1 MKEITVE
8 ELQTI
13 KNPIIIDIRSPI
25 EFKDGSI
32 PNAINI
38 PLFTDK
44 EREEIGTIY
53 KHEGQSSAKWR
64 AMEFVSPKI
73 PALLKQIQEA
83 MQNGDELVIHC
94 WRGGMRSKAV
104 VTFLEFAGINA
115 MRLTGGYKA
124 YRQYILKQIPTMFP
138 ERAVVLHGFTG
149 VGKTEVLKKMKSLGY
164 PILDLEEMAA
174 HRGSIFGTIGLGEG
188 NNQKIF
194 DSLLY
199 KGLQEIQGSAYF
211 VMEAES
217 KRIGKAVQPEE
228 LMDKKMK
235 GINIYIH
242 TSLEQR
248 VIQLVNEYVLPY
260 QNEPWYHDQISIGIE
275 KILRRIKDQDKKKA
289 LLQTL
294 ENKDYQTMIG
304 ILLEHYYDPRYDHAT
319 LEYDGKFIDVYADD
333 ANHARRIVMAEID
346 KLFGNKKEVFEGIT
360 VKNRRI

>member
-13 KNPIIIDIRSPI
+13 KNPVIIDIRAPI
-25 EFKDGSI
+25 EFKDGAI
-32 PNAINI
+32 PEAINI

-53 KHEGQSSAKWR
+53 KHEGQAAAKWR

-73 PALLKQIQEA
+73 PSLLQQIKAA
-83 MQNGDELVIHC
+83 MANREELIVHC

-104 VTFLEFAGINA
+104 VTFLEFAGIYAN
-115 MRLTGGYKA
+115 RLSGGYKA
-124 YRQYILKQIPTMFP
+124 YRQYILQQIPTMFP
-138 ERAVVLHGFTG
+138 EKAIVLHGLTG
-149 VGKTEVLKKMKSLGY
+149 VGKTEVLKKLKAFGY
-164 PILDLEEMAA
+164 PTLDLEEMAA

-199 KGLQEIQGSAYF
+199 KGLQDIQGSTYF

-228 LMDKKMK
+228 LSDKKMR

-242 TSLEQR
+242 TPLEQR
-248 VIQLVNEYVLPY
+248 VKQLVNEYVLPY
-260 QNEPWYHDQISIGIE
+260 QNEPWYHDQISIGTE
-275 KILRRIKDQDKKKA
+275 KIIRRIKDNEMKKV
-289 LLQTL
+289 LVQSL
-294 ENKDYQTMIG
+294 ENKDYLEIIS
-304 ILLEHYYDPRYDHAT
+304 ILLERYYDPRYDHAT
-319 LEYDGKFIDVYADD
+319 LEYDGNFIDVYADD
-333 ANHARRIVMAEID
+333 FDDASIKVMAEIN
-346 KLFGNKKEVFEGIT
+346 KLMVKKKVVFEGQI
-360 VKNRRI
+360 

>member
-8 ELQTI
+8 ELQTL
-13 KNPIIIDIRSPI
+13 KNPVIIDIRAPI
-25 EFKDGSI
+25 EFKDGAI
-32 PNAINI
+32 PEAINI

-53 KHEGQSSAKWR
+53 KHEGQAAAKWR

-73 PALLKQIQEA
+73 PGLLHQIKAA
-83 MQNGDELVIHC
+83 MVNGEELIVHC

-104 VTFLEFAGINA
+104 VTFLEFAGIHA

-124 YRQYILKQIPTMFP
+124 YRQYILQQIPTMFP
-138 ERAVVLHGFTG
+138 EKAIVLHGLTG
-149 VGKTEVLKKMKSLGY
+149 VGKTEVLKKLKAFGY
-164 PILDLEEMAA
+164 PTLDLEEMAA

-188 NNQKIF
+188 NNQKTF

-199 KGLQEIQGSAYF
+199 KGLQDIQGSTYF

-228 LMDKKMK
+228 LMDKKMR

-242 TSLEQR
+242 TPQEQR
-248 VIQLVNEYVLPY
+248 VKQLVNEYVLPY
-260 QNEPWYHDQISIGIE
+260 QNEPWYHNQISAGIE
-275 KILRRIKDQDKKKA
+275 KILRRIKDNEMKNVLVQS
-289 LLQTL
+289 L
-294 ENKDYQTMIG
+294 ENKVYQGMIG

-319 LEYDGKFIDVYADD
+319 LEYDGQFIDVYADD
-333 ANHARRIVMAEID
+333 FDDASIKVMAEID
-346 KLFGNKKEVFEGIT
+346 KLMVNKRVVFEGQI
-360 VKNRRI
+360 

>member
-8 ELQTI
+8 QLQTI

-32 PNAINI
+32 PEAINI
-38 PLFTDK
+38 PLFTDE
-44 EREEIGTIY
+44 EREVIGTIY
-53 KHEGQSSAKWR
+53 KHEGQAAAKWR

-73 PALLKQIQEA
+73 PSLLQQIKEA
-83 MQNGDELVIHC
+83 MSNREELVIHC

-104 VTFLEFAGINA
+104 VTFLEFAGIYA
-115 MRLTGGYKA
+115 MRLDGGYKA

-138 ERAVVLHGFTG
+138 DKAIVLHGLTG
-149 VGKTEVLKKMKSLGY
+149 VGKTEVLKKLKSLGY
-164 PILDLEEMAA
+164 PTLDLEEMAA

-188 NNQKIF
+188 HNQKIF

-199 KGLQEIQGSAYF
+199 KGLGEIQGATYF

-242 TSLEQR
+242 TPLQQR
-248 VIQLVNEYVLPY
+248 VKQLVNEYVLPY
-260 QNEPWYHDQISIGIE
+260 QNEPWYHEQISIGIE
-275 KILRRIKDQDKKKA
+275 KILRRIKNNDIKTA
-289 LLQTL
+289 LIQSL
-294 ENKDYQTMIG
+294 ENKDYQVVIS

-319 LEYDGKFIDVYADD
+319 LEYDGNFIDIYADD
-333 ANHARRIVMAEID
+333 FYDASRKVMAEVD
-346 KLFGNKKEVFEGIT
+346 KLVVKKKKIVEGQI
-360 VKNRRI
+360 

>member
-13 KNPIIIDIRSPI
+13 KNPIIIDIRSSI

-32 PNAINI
+32 PEAINI

-53 KHEGQSSAKWR
+53 KHEGQATAKWR

-73 PALLKQIQEA
+73 PALLKQIKEA

-104 VTFLEFAGINA
+104 VTFLEFAGIYA

-138 ERAVVLHGFTG
+138 EKAVVLHGLTG

-174 HRGSIFGTIGLGEG
+174 HRGSIFGTIGLEEG

-199 KGLQEIQGSAYF
+199 KELKEIQGSAYF

-260 QNEPWYHDQISIGIE
+260 QNEPWYHEQISIGIE
-275 KILRRIKDQDKKKA
+275 KILRRIKDQDMKKA

-294 ENKDYQTMIG
+294 ENKDYHTMIG

-319 LEYDGKFIDVYADD
+319 LEYDGKFIDVFAED
-333 ANHARRIVMAEID
+333 ANHASVMVMEEID
-346 KLFGNKKEVFEGIT
+346 KLFVKNKEVFEGQ
-360 VKNRRI
+360 V

>member
-8 ELQTI
+8 ELQTL
-13 KNPIIIDIRSPI
+13 KNPAIIDIRSPI

-32 PNAINI
+32 PEAINI

-53 KHEGQSSAKWR
+53 KHEGQAAAKWR
-64 AMEFVSPKI
+64 AMEFVSHKI
-73 PALLKQIQEA
+73 PSLLNQIKEA
-83 MQNGDELVIHC
+83 MSNGEELVIHC

-104 VTFLEFAGINA
+104 VTFLEFAGIYA

-124 YRQYILKQIPTMFP
+124 YRQYILQQIPAMFP
-138 ERAVVLHGFTG
+138 ERAVVLHGLTG
-149 VGKTEVLKKMKSLGY
+149 VGKTEVLKNLKSLGY

-199 KGLQEIQGSAYF
+199 KGLSEIKGSAYF

-228 LMDKKMK
+228 LMDRKMK

-242 TSLEQR
+242 TPIEQR
-248 VIQLVNEYVLPY
+248 VKQLVNEYVLPY

-275 KILRRIKDQDKKKA
+275 KILRRIKDNEMKKA

-294 ENKDYQTMIG
+294 ENKDYQEMIG

-319 LEYDGKFIDVYADD
+319 LEYDGRFIDVYAEDSND
-333 ANHARRIVMAEID
+333 ASMKVMGEID
-346 KLFGNKKEVFEGIT
+346 NLIVKKKEVFEGKI
-360 VKNRRI
+360 

>member
-13 KNPIIIDIRSPI
+13 KNPIIIDIRSSI

-32 PNAINI
+32 PEAINI

-53 KHEGQSSAKWR
+53 KHEGQATAKWR

-73 PALLKQIQEA
+73 PALLKQIKEA

-104 VTFLEFAGINA
+104 VTFLEFAGIYA

-138 ERAVVLHGFTG
+138 EKAVVLHGLTG

-174 HRGSIFGTIGLGEG
+174 HRGSIFGTIGLEEG

-199 KGLQEIQGSAYF
+199 KELKEIQGSAYF

-260 QNEPWYHDQISIGIE
+260 QNEPWYHEQISIGIE
-275 KILRRIKDQDKKKA
+275 KILRRIKDQDMKKA
-289 LLQTL
+289 LLLTL
-294 ENKDYQTMIG
+294 ENKDYHTMIG
-304 ILLEHYYDPRYDHAT
+304 ILLENYYDPRYDHAT

-333 ANHARRIVMAEID
+333 ANHASLKVMAEID
-346 KLFGNKKEVFEGIT
+346 KLFVKNKEVFEGQ
-360 VKNRRI
+360 V